1 MVIGITG
8 GIFGALFNEL
18 NKHLTMFRMRCVL
31 LEHYAPSARPHRG
44 HSTVGL
50 IDWSMPLFVFTLL
63 TLDTFESFGPPPLN
77 PFNHS

>member
-31 LEHYAPSARPHRG
+31 LEHYTRPQHGPIAAIPPSV
-44 HSTVGL
+44 S
-50 IDWSMPLFVFTLL
+50 
-63 TLDTFESFGPPPLN
+63 
-77 PFNHS
+77 